1 MKMKCFHYPQSFN
14 LIIYNKFHNILKLFD
29 VHQIYFSPQV
39 KRRGI
44 VTYKHGIYELSHE
57 LPTQD
62 LRKLGNI
69 RKVSKSHRMLAQ
81 CPAPRQNKNSA
92 STCNRPQRP
101 ARTVKSLLGPQ
112 KTQSPQLHWR
122 LPCSPPSRSHPPPRS
137 CPIPAYRGH
146 PIQKNQQHLSIFL
159 KNIPVL
165 NVCKKKKK
173 KKKCKQKHSNAN

>member
-14 LIIYNKFHNILKLFD
+14 LIIHNKFHNILKLFD

-81 CPAPRQNKNSA
+81 CPAPPPPRQNKNPA
-92 STCNRPQRP
+92 STCNQPQMP
-101 ARTVKSLLGPQ
+101 ARTGKPPLGPQ
-112 KTQSPQLHWR
+112 KTQTPYPIGACHA
-122 LPCSPPSRSHPPPRS
+122 HPP
-137 CPIPAYRGH
+137 ADHTH
-146 PIQKNQQHLSIFL
+146 PQDHAQYLHTESTQFKKTS
-159 KNIPVL
+159 NI
-165 NVCKKKKK
+165 
-173 KKKCKQKHSNAN
+173 

>member
-69 RKVSKSHRMLAQ
+69 RKVPKSHRMLAQ
-81 CPAPRQNKNSA
+81 RPAP
-92 STCNRPQRP
+92 
-101 ARTVKSLLGPQ
+101 
-112 KTQSPQLHWR
+112 
-122 LPCSPPSRSHPPPRS
+122 PPPAKIKTPPKPATDRR
-137 CPIPAYRGH
+137 CPPELENPHWGLRKPRPSNPIGVCHAHPRPITPTPKIMPETRIQRAPNSKKPATFKH
-146 PIQKNQQHLSIFL
+146 FF
-159 KNIPVL
+159 
-165 NVCKKKKK
+165 KKHT
-173 KKKCKQKHSNAN
+173 CFECM

>member
-1 MKMKCFHYPQSFN
+1 MKMKRFHYPQSFN

-69 RKVSKSHRMLAQ
+69 RKVPKSHRMLAQ
-81 CPAPRQNKNSA
+81 RPAPPPRQNKNPA
-92 STCNRPQRP
+92 STCNRPQMP
-101 ARTVKSLLGPQ
+101 ARTGKPPLGPQ
-112 KTQSPQLHWR
+112 KTQTLQPHWR
-122 LPCSPPSRSHPPPRS
+122 LPCPPP
-137 CPIPAYRGH
+137 ADHTH
-146 PIQKNQQHLSIFL
+146 PQDH
-159 KNIPVL
+159 
-165 NVCKKKKK
+165 
-173 KKKCKQKHSNAN
+173 A